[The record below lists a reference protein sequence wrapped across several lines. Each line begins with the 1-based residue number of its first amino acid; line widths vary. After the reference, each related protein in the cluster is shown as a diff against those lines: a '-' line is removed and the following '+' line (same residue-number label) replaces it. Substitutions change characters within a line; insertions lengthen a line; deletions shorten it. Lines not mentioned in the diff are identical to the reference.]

1 MSYAL
6 PTISRLSL
14 TLVLSITSYA
24 AVAQSFDAVRLV
36 AAPPGKDG
44 GYVGAVVLAGTQY
57 QGSDERRTQVLPAIE
72 YQWTNG
78 WFAGASN
85 GLGYNFSED
94 DGLQYG
100 LRVTADFGR
109 RERRSA
115 ALRGLGNVDA
125 KPEFGG
131 FFNYKV
137 TPEFSLTSSLRYG
150 AGDGGKGL
158 VIDLGAAYSA
168 RIAKQLRFGAGASAT
183 IASSD
188 YLQSFFGV
196 TSEQSTRSA
205 YPIYRTEGG
214 VRSFRV
220 STSLTYLI
228 SPRISAIA
236 GVSATTLLGD
246 AADSPF
252 VRKKTNVTGLFIAA
266 YAF

>member
-1 MSYAL
+1 MPFVLS
-6 PTISRLSL
+6 TISRISF

-72 YQWTNG
+72 YQWANG

-100 LRVTADFGR
+100 VRVTADFGR

-125 KPEFGG
+125 KAEFGG

-168 RIAKQLRFGAGASAT
+168 SIAEQWRFGANASAT
-183 IASSD
+183 LANTD
-188 YLQSFFGV
+188 YLQSYFGV
-196 TSEQSTRSA
+196 TSEQATRSD
-205 YPIYRTEGG
+205 YSTYRVQGG
-214 VRSFRV
+214 ARNFRL
-220 STSLTYLI
+220 STSLTYLF
-228 SPRISAIA
+228 SPRISVIA

-246 AADSPF
+246 AADSPL